1 MADKPLNMR
10 DTFGA
15 NDLSKQL
22 LGLAG
27 SHAVRHDWGG
37 DHAVPTVNTD
47 SADHDGN
54 RNGWGPGSVIF
65 ASDSYVYECAV
76 ATPGAAVWARIP
88 LMNATTGGTLEILN
102 GESITYTASAG
113 GDPGESVERV
123 TRGETVGAV
132 ALILERVPV
141 AVNTTLWVRMTV
153 MGRYVGAAGWLF
165 DQWEGVYE
173 NVGAG
178 AVDLLG
184 GTVDIGTT
192 LGTIFATGLETSVM
206 AAAAGNID
214 LTVNGIAAGPTSIS
228 WVCKTEYVTV

>member
-47 SADHDGN
+47 SADLDGN

-88 LMNATTGGTLEILN
+88 LMNATTGGALELRYGETLDFV
-102 GESITYTASAG
+102 AG
-113 GDPGESVERV
+113 GGRPGESHKFL
-123 TRGETVGAV
+123 TTGTSTGLAV
-132 ALILERVPV
+132 V
-141 AVNTTLWVRMTV
+141 APV
-153 MGRYVGAAGWLF
+153 MGRITLLDNTTVHANYHVVQRYSNNAGW
-165 DQWEGVYE
+165 
-173 NVGAG
+173 GAFSYQAVAHRAG
-178 AVDLLG
+178 GIAVLDGTVAITLDVTTGGEVCLPAVDG
-184 GTVDIGTT
+184 GNNLDCVCT
-192 LGTIFATGLETSVM
+192 
-206 AAAAGNID
+206 
-214 LTVNGIAAGPTSIS
+214 GIAAGPATIS
-228 WVCKTEYVTV
+228 WACLTEYVVV